1 MMEARTAGRC
11 GTMADPAPAHLR
23 RNAYIYVRQSTL
35 AQTARNTESLLR
47 QYDLAGR
54 ARQLGWAEHQI
65 VVVDDDLG
73 RSGASTQGRKGFSD
87 LVADVGLGKA
97 GIVLSL
103 ECSRLARNNSDW
115 YQLLDL
121 CALTDTLIAD
131 ADGLY
136 HPGLFNDRLVLG
148 LKGTLSEAELHLLRA
163 RLNEGLRAKA
173 ARGELRLTLPAG
185 LDYDDDDHVIITAD
199 EAVREAVM
207 CVFRRFGQLG
217 SARQLVVSLRAD
229 GLRLPRR
236 DIRTGKITW
245 AQANYPAVHDIL
257 IHPGYAGVFAYG
269 RSKTEKHLDASGTVI
284 TRQRRLPRDQ
294 WAVMIPGHHPGYISV
309 ETYDANITRLAA
321 NSPPPAGGA
330 GGAAREGA
338 AWLQGLLRCG
348 RCGRLMQVAYHS
360 SGSPAYRCGR
370 ANQMYGARSCQRIGG
385 RRLHETVLEEL
396 LAVLAPAS
404 LAATVQALAGARD
417 QHRQNLAVFERAAE
431 RARYEADR
439 ALRQYDNVEPEN
451 RLVARTLEAVLE
463 DKLAAVRTAEN
474 QLAAQRARQPVTLT
488 GEETAWITT
497 AGADLRAIFDAPATT
512 HAQRKELIRAVIT
525 EIVATAGD
533 TADGQGSGR
542 TCQIRIIW
550 QGGASTEVRMP
561 MPASGKHGRTT
572 TEDTLDLIRRLAPRY
587 DDTTIAQILGQ
598 QNRRTATG
606 LAFRKTHVR
615 ALRTYHDIPE
625 YQVPPANVTPGC
637 QDAHVVSI
645 AEAGRQLGVSSA
657 TIYRWLRDGFV
668 TGEQLTPGAPW
679 QIRIDQ
685 QLRDRVRPQAPDG
698 WLPLGQAAARLGV
711 ARQTVLNK
719 VQRGELTAIYLTQG
733 RRKGLRIQ
741 VECSQAGLFDTP

>member
-1 MMEARTAGRC
+1 
-11 GTMADPAPAHLR
+11 MAEPAAAHLR
-23 RNAYIYVRQSTL
+23 RDAYIYVRQSTL
-35 AQTARNTESLLR
+35 AQTVRNTESLAR

-54 ARQLGWAEHQI
+54 ARSLGWAEHQV

-73 RSGASTQGRKGFSD
+73 RSGASAQGRKGFSD

-131 ADGLY
+131 GDGVY

-148 LKGTLSEAELHLLRA
+148 LKGTMSEAELHLLRS
-163 RLNEGLRAKA
+163 RLTEGLRAKA
-173 ARGELRLTLPAG
+173 ARGELRLVLPAG
-185 LDYDDDDHVIITAD
+185 LDYDDDDHVIITPD
-199 EAVREAVM
+199 EAAREAIT

-217 SARQLVVSLRAD
+217 SARQVVVSLRGD

-236 DIRTGKITW
+236 DIRTGKIAW
-245 AQANYPAVHDIL
+245 AQAGYPAVHDIL

-269 RSKTEKHLDASGTVI
+269 RSKTEKHLNADGKVI
-284 TRQRRLPRDQ
+284 TRQRRLPRGQ
-294 WAVMIPGHHPGYISV
+294 WAVMLPGHHPGYISL
-309 ETYDANITRLAA
+309 ETYDANIARLAA

-348 RCGRLMQVAYHS
+348 RCGRLMQVNYHS

-370 ANQMYGARSCQRIGG
+370 ANQMYGAATCQRIGG
-385 RRLHETVLEEL
+385 RRLHETVLAEL
-396 LAVLAPAS
+396 LAALAPAC
-404 LAATVQALAGARD
+404 LAATVQAMTDTEA
-417 QHRQNLAVFERAAE
+417 QFRQNLAVFERALE
-431 RARYEADR
+431 RARYEAGR
-439 ALRQYDNVEPEN
+439 ALRQYDNIEPEN
-451 RLVARTLEAVLE
+451 RLVARTLEAALE
-463 DKLAAVRTAEN
+463 DKLTAVRTAEN
-474 QLAAQRARQPVTLT
+474 QLAAQQARRPVTLT
-488 GEETAWITT
+488 EEETAWITT
-497 AGADLRAIFDAPATT
+497 AGADLRAIFGAPATT
-512 HAQRKELIRAVIT
+512 NAQRKELIRAVIT
-525 EIVATAGD
+525 EITVTAPDNGGDD
-533 TADGQGSGR
+533 TAR
-542 TCQIRIIW
+542 TCQVQIIW
-550 QGGASTEVRMP
+550 QGGASTRLQMP
-561 MPASGKHGRTT
+561 IPASGRHSRVTS
-572 TEDTLDLIRRLAPRY
+572 EDTLALIRRLASRY
-587 DDTTIAQILGQ
+587 DDTTIAQILSQ

-606 LAFRKTHVR
+606 LPFRKTHVR
-615 ALRTYHDIPE
+615 ALRARHGIPG
-625 YQVPPANVTPGC
+625 YQAPPANVTPGC
-637 QDAHVVSI
+637 QDATVVSI
-645 AEAGRQLGVSSA
+645 TEAARQLGVSSA

-685 QLRDRVRPQAPDG
+685 QLRDMVRPQAPDG

-719 VQRGELTAIYLTQG
+719 VQRGELNAIYLTRG

-741 VECSQAGLFDTP
+741 AGHGQAGLFDTP